1 MPQPRVLDFTQSEQR
16 DPSGVE
22 ELFSTI
28 QKVYKDE
35 ADKKTIE
42 PIWEEYLN
50 NRKDSDN
57 YVKTQLS
64 LERSPLSPTKRLEAQ
79 KKLNEMEKIISEK
92 DKTLN
97 AKAKVMQDIKEVE
110 DKKKALSEKTLKEQ
124 NEKDEKI
131 RNEQASV
138 KSLYLEN
145 DYPEEEAE
153 RLSKFD
159 TPTIAQAKVRERNVD
174 KRANKKTDSK
184 IKEDE
189 NSKIVTQ
196 KAFDDLAKLIPKVG
210 RSGVIQSK
218 LGYGSQPY
226 AEFSSLTGALE
237 SLLVEKVN
245 KGALSNTRFK
255 YITETLL
262 PKPSDTQSE
271 IKGKLKGL
279 ATILELDPS
288 ALLGKDEI
296 KEKKDPHKGMVQV
309 KDPQGVLRWVP
320 REIADKM
327 KGG

>member
-1 MPQPRVLDFTQSEQR
+1 MPQVQVVDTTENKPEPT
-16 DPSGVE
+16 GVE
-22 ELFSTI
+22 NFFS
-28 QKVYKDE
+28 KLGKSYKDE
-35 ADKKTIE
+35 ADRVEIGKLLN
-42 PIWEEYLN
+42 EYKN
-50 NRKDSDN
+50 NRENANAFEDL
-57 YVKTQLS
+57 QLG
-64 LERSPLSPTKRLEAQ
+64 LETSNISPSKRLETQ
-79 KKLNEMEKIISEK
+79 KSLNEMRRLVIEK
-92 DKTLN
+92 DKDLN
-97 AKAKVMQDIKEVE
+97 AKIKSQQVE
-110 DKKKALSEKTLKEQ
+110 KEKIDKEKKLQL
-124 NEKDEKI
+124 EKDEK
-131 RNEQASV
+131 RQAEQASV

-159 TPTIAQAKVRERNVD
+159 TPTIAQAKVREKNLD

-184 IKEDE
+184 IKEEE
-189 NSKIVTQ
+189 NSKAVTQ

-210 RSGVIQSK
+210 RSGVLQSK
-218 LGYGSQPY
+218 FGYGSQPY

-288 ALLGKDEI
+288 VLLGKDESN
-296 KEKKDPHKGMVQV
+296 EKKDSHKGMVQV

-320 REIADKM
+320 KEIADKM
-327 KGG
+327 KGE